1 MQADE
6 RSPPV
11 RLLYADELGQLKG
24 DSRSALNAIGTA
36 SSAMHVPQAAH
47 RRRRLPLPAVVQTAD
62 GAQLGTAAVA
72 ATW

>member
-1 MQADE
+1 MQDE

-24 DSRSALNAIGTA
+24 EYRYVISVNETAIA
-36 SSAMHVPQAAH
+36 AMHAAQSPH
-47 RRRRLPLPAVVQTAD
+47 CRRRRLPPAVVQTAD
-62 GAQLGTAAVA
+62 GTRLGTAAVA